1 MQGWPWENYSDH
13 ISINLDLIEIIEV
26 SELPFKIELCGFS
39 YMYIFLFLIP
49 FLFIRTFLSID
60 LGSRDQPANR
70 IIQMQSW

>member
-13 ISINLDLIEIIEV
+13 ISINLDLIEIIEL